1 MIDKQTIIEV
11 IKDFSEW
18 EPPSLV
24 EREVEVPLSLKIRR
38 AVSIVGPR
46 RAGKTF
52 LMYQLIR
59 RLLGRGVPRRRIL
72 YVNFEDYRLFG
83 ADFRD
88 MAEIVDTFYELYPPR
103 KGEKI
108 WFFLDEVQNVP
119 GWERVVRTLVDSG
132 NVQVYV
138 TGSSSKLLSLE
149 LATQLRGRTLVY
161 EVYPFS
167 FREFLRAR
175 GIEADPHPSS
185 RQRYEIMNALSEY
198 LEWGGYP
205 EAVLEPEQRERILQE
220 IWEVTVS
227 RDIVERWKIRN
238 TRVLRLLIR
247 AVQESREFSIHRFYI
262 YLKSLGIRVSK
273 NTLYTYLEHL
283 YDALVAFPLR
293 KLSPSYKALEASIPK
308 IYLVD
313 NGLYAEKEK
322 GRLLENLVF
331 MELKRRGF
339 KENVSL
345 FYWRDPLGRE
355 VDFVLRKSTGRYELI
370 QVAYQVTHSNMLRE
384 TSSLEKASKQLG
396 RASGLIVTWD
406 QEGVLGEGGVAARA
420 VPLWRWLL
428 GMGGRKNLSVGRGE

>member
-24 EREVEVPLSLKIRR
+24 EREIEVPLNLRIRR

-59 RLLGRGVPRRRIL
+59 RLLRIGVPRRRIL

-83 ADFRD
+83 ADLRD
-88 MAEIVDTFYELYPPR
+88 MAEIVDTFYELYPPQ
-103 KGEKI
+103 KGEKT
-108 WFFLDEVQNVP
+108 WLFLDEVQNVP
-119 GWERVVRTLVDSG
+119 GWERVVRTIVDSG

-185 RQRYEIMNALSEY
+185 RQRREILNALSEY

-205 EAVLEPEQRERILQE
+205 EAVLEPGQRERILQE

-227 RDIVERWKIRN
+227 RDVVERWKIRN

-247 AVQESREFSIHRFYI
+247 AVQESREFSVHRFYN

-283 YDALVAFPLR
+283 YDALIAFPLR
-293 KLSPSYKALEASIPK
+293 KISPSYKALEASIPK

-339 KENVSL
+339 KENTSL

-355 VDFVLRKSTGRYELI
+355 VDFVLRKSASRYELI
-370 QVAYQVTHSNMLRE
+370 QVAYQITHSNILRE
-384 TSSLEKASKQLG
+384 TRPLEKASKQLG
-396 RASGLIVTWD
+396 RAQGLIITWD
-406 QEGVLGEGGVAARA
+406 QEGVLGEGGAAARA

-428 GMGGRKNLSVGRGE
+428 GMGGRKASA